1 MLHTT
6 EPTMPWIS
14 LAPIAEAAGLLKA
27 EYDAAIARAGR
38 VWQIVQIQSLN
49 PPAMKA
55 SMSLYATLMRGPS
68 PLSRAQREM
77 LAVVVSR
84 TNDCHY

>member
-1 MLHTT
+1 MA
-6 EPTMPWIS
+6 WIKTVS
-14 LAPIAEAAGLLKA
+14 VADAKGLVRA

-38 VWQIVQIQSLN
+38 VWQIVKIKSLN
-49 PPAMKA
+49 ALALKH
-55 SMSLYATLMRGPS
+55 SLSLYSTLMRGPS

-77 LAVVVSR
+77 LAVVVSK

>member
-1 MLHTT
+1 MA
-6 EPTMPWIS
+6 WIN
-14 LAPIAEAAGLLKA
+14 LAPVSEATGLLRA

-38 VWQIVQIQSLN
+38 VWQIVRIKSLN
-49 PPAMKA
+49 PPALKH
-55 SMSLYATLMRGPS
+55 SLALYSTVMMGAS

-84 TNDCHY
+84 ANDCHY